1 MNLSLELFSSSFLAF
16 GVIFLAELGDK
27 SQLVC
32 MTLASKHKAKP
43 VAIGAIA
50 AFSLLNILAVTVG
63 SSLSHLIPETW
74 LTIAAASL
82 FVLFGLHSLLAG
94 DDDEEEVANEKI
106 TTRSILITTF
116 MLIFLAELGDK
127 TQLAVVTMST
137 THLSLAVWFG
147 ATIALAATSLM
158 GIYAGRKLLARL
170 NINLLHKI
178 SGLLFI
184 GFAILLVLDLY

>member
-1 MNLSLELFSSSFLAF
+1 MNHTLEFFSSSFLAF
-16 GVIFLAELGDK
+16 GMIFLTEIGDK

-43 VAIGAIA
+43 VAIGAIT

-63 SSLSHLIPETW
+63 GSLSRFIPETW
-74 LTIAAASL
+74 LTIAAACL
-82 FVLFGLHSLLAG
+82 FIMFGLHSLLARE
-94 DDDEEEVANEKI
+94 DEEDSQANKKI

-137 THLSLAVWFG
+137 THLPLLVWLG
-147 ATIALAATSLM
+147 ATFALATTSLM
-158 GIYAGRKLLARL
+158 GIFAGRKLLARL

-178 SGLLFI
+178 SGLFFI
-184 GFAILLVLDLY
+184 SFAIVLLSDLY